1 MSSAISASGERN
13 AKGLIGTLSLTRSY
27 LNSHFSQF
35 DSNVPATSIST
46 CPSSPVPCKRAVLL
60 NNTSTTNFHLSRL
73 NPSLR
78 LTSSFGIHFT
88 SDIFRNTLLLPQA
101 QERRRQPRSHS
112 NFTASSRSGSK
123 PSSQCHYVLVDANHL
138 VDTSSTILIA
148 EIKRN
153 NFIQ

>member
-46 CPSSPVPCKRAVLL
+46 CPSSPVPGKRVLL
-60 NNTSTTNFHLSRL
+60 NNTSTTNFHLSRF
-73 NPSLR
+73 NPSFR

-88 SDIFRNTLLLPQA
+88 SDIFRNTLLLSQA
-101 QERRRQPRSHS
+101 QERRRQPRSHT

-123 PSSQCHYVLVDANHL
+123 PPSQCHYVLVDANHL

>member
-46 CPSSPVPCKRAVLL
+46 CPSSPVPGKRAVLL
-60 NNTSTTNFHLSRL
+60 NNTSTTNFHLSRF

-88 SDIFRNTLLLPQA
+88 SDIFRNTLLLSQA

-112 NFTASSRSGSK
+112 NLLRLLDQVRSHRRSTTTFSST
-123 PSSQCHYVLVDANHL
+123 LT
-138 VDTSSTILIA
+138 TSS
-148 EIKRN
+148 
-153 NFIQ
+153 IQARPS

>member
-1 MSSAISASGERN
+1 MSIAISSSGERN

-35 DSNVPATSIST
+35 DSNVLATSIFT
-46 CPSSPVPCKRAVLL
+46 RPSPPVPGKHRIVEQHI
-60 NNTSTTNFHLSRL
+60 NKNFHLSRF
-73 NPSLR
+73 NPSFR

-101 QERRRQPRSHS
+101 KERRRQPRSHS

-123 PSSQCHYVLVDANHL
+123 PPSQCHYVLVDANHL

>member
-46 CPSSPVPCKRAVLL
+46 CPSSPVPGKRVLL
-60 NNTSTTNFHLSRL
+60 NNTSTTNFHLSRF
-73 NPSLR
+73 NPSFR

-88 SDIFRNTLLLPQA
+88 SDIFRNTPLLSQA

-112 NFTASSRSGSK
+112 NLLRLLDQVRSHRRSATTFSST
-123 PSSQCHYVLVDANHL
+123 LT
-138 VDTSSTILIA
+138 TSS
-148 EIKRN
+148 
-153 NFIQ
+153 IQARPS